1 MNLAVPA
8 PCLQGAPN
16 FRDLGGLPTTDGR
29 RVRHGQL
36 FRSQG
41 LAELTDADLLLLATL
56 GVRLVCDLR
65 SNGERTLHPSRRD
78 GGWAAT
84 WLEFD
89 IHTDVR
95 SGERGL
101 LEILREQPDEHGADA
116 MMLCTYRNLPR
127 AFEAVMPR
135 LFERLLSADGLPILI
150 HCTAGKD
157 RTGFAVAI
165 LLAALGVTRE
175 AVEADYLRSLQM
187 IDRPRLEAA
196 TTQVMALFMGAEPAP
211 SVIRAITTVRREYLQ
226 ASYDAIDAEY
236 GSMEG
241 YLLNVCRLD
250 ATQRVQLAA
259 RLLTLS

>member
-1 MNLAVPA
+1 MSLAMHA
-8 PCLQGAPN
+8 PRLQGAPN
-16 FRDLGGLPTTDGR
+16 FRDLGGLPTANGWQ
-29 RVRHGQL
+29 VRHGRL
-36 FRSQG
+36 FRSQS
-41 LAELTDADLLLLATL
+41 LAELTDADLLLLGTL

-65 SNGERTLHPSRRD
+65 SSGERALHPSRRHAD
-78 GGWAAT
+78 WPAT

-95 SGERGL
+95 SGERDL
-101 LEILREQPDEHGADA
+101 LDILREQPDEYGADA

-157 RTGFAVAI
+157 RTGFAIAV
-165 LLAALGVTRE
+165 LLAALGITRK
-175 AVEADYLRSLQM
+175 AVEADYLRSLEM

-211 SVIRAITTVRREYLQ
+211 SIIRAITTVRREYLQ
-226 ASYDAIDAEY
+226 ASFGAIDAEY

-241 YLLNVCRLD
+241 YLLNVCQLD
-250 ATQRVQLAA
+250 AARRAQLAE
-259 RLLTLS
+259 RLLIPS